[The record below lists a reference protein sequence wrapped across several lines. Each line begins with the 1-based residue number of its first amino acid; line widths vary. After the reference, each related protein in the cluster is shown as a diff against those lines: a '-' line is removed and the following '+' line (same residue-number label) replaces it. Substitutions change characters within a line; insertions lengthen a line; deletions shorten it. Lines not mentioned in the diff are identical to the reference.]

1 MSHPPHSPAPAEA
14 APAEATPA
22 DATPA
27 EAADGLADTLVLRIN
42 PLPGRR
48 LGTPE
53 LTRAVHVLIESE
65 ELRAS
70 LSEAALAELFAL
82 AASTTGRDRQRILNL
97 KRAVYNGRAPGA
109 EAGDRDWPAA
119 TTAWLDAQHR
129 SALAR
134 SVLTTGYET
143 CLAQE
148 RAALAEAV
156 GSEPFQLSL
165 ALTSPQVLDAV
176 RRYARSAG
184 ALSKQDRKSER
195 GILQHLTRA
204 MVRTSPLARFTA
216 VGFAGWSDQ
225 GTPLDRVVF
234 QRRRAHS
241 IPSVDRV
248 MVSTLVGGLLP
259 ESPPPDGDPDPAPGA
274 TATVM
279 QNPSLRPMQTS
290 VGFRRRE
297 GSQVRVLSTPLTS
310 QLRALLNLTAQGPV
324 GIAELCRALADR
336 LSVTPEDA
344 ELVVRG
350 ACAAQI
356 LLPGTVLDEQADDPL
371 PAARE
376 LLRRDAPAAADTLAE
391 VSAELRRIPAAT
403 VTERVAVLRRLE
415 SAEQILNALSTQP
428 ARLHINEDY
437 VLDPVEVSADGYRQA
452 LDDLAEVTEFASLFD
467 RHHELRALAC
477 TLFTDRFGAGASVPL
492 VDHAADLVG
501 AVLDREGRLT
511 ADSANDLGPSDG
523 SLSRLLKLRGTAVRT
538 IGDRIA
544 RHTADRPQAEELALD
559 TGLLAELT
567 AAVPDRFRRMPA
579 SYGLLVQ
586 PADGRLVVNGCYPG
600 HGLLGTRFLGADRAL
615 GGRAAESVARRSTA
629 LFSADGA
636 EPREDRRLHGGNI
649 NYRIPLLDRT
659 VTPEE
664 WIGIRLVHDTDRDE
678 LTLLDPDGRRVRPI
692 TMGMAW
698 LELLPV
704 PLRLAMWLADTSRVM
719 TEAFGWEP
727 DQPQDAPER
736 TIGTP
741 RLTVGQVVL
750 QRRRWYPG
758 ADFPSEPGLEGPA
771 GHLVDLTCWRAA
783 HGVPDE
789 VVIKTALNHGSASR
803 AAATRIYLSNR
814 RRQKPQYADLASAL
828 AVRVLPRLLERRS
841 TGSYLEEALPG
852 VRRGQHAFEW
862 AVEFDRPAGA
872 RFQLRKPCE

>member
-1 MSHPPHSPAPAEA
+1 MTTPPL
-14 APAEATPA
+14 A
-22 DATPA
+22 DC
-27 EAADGLADTLVLRIN
+27 LADTLILRIN

-48 LGTPE
+48 LGTSE
-53 LTRAVHVLIESE
+53 LTRAIRVLVETE
-65 ELRAS
+65 QLCAS
-70 LSEAALAELFAL
+70 LTEAALTEMFDL
-82 AASTTGRDRQRILNL
+82 AAQATGRDRQRILDL
-97 KRAVYNGRAPGA
+97 KRAVYNGRTPGSA
-109 EAGDRDWPAA
+109 VGARDWPPA
-119 TTAWLDAQHR
+119 TTAWLEAEQR
-129 SALAR
+129 RALAR
-134 SVLTTGYET
+134 SVLTTGYDT

-148 RAALAEAV
+148 RATLVEAI

-216 VGFAGWSDQ
+216 VGFANWSEQ
-225 GTPLDRVVF
+225 GTSLDRAVF

-241 IPSVDRV
+241 IPSVDRA
-248 MVSTLVGGLLP
+248 MVSMLVRGLLP
-259 ESPPPDGDPDPAPGA
+259 GSLTLAPEADAEAGS

-279 QNPSLRPMQTS
+279 QNPSLRIMQTS

-297 GSQVRVLSTPLTS
+297 GAQVRVLSTPLTS

-324 GIAELCRALADR
+324 SMAGLCRALGDR
-336 LSVTPEDA
+336 LAVTVA
-344 ELVVRG
+344 EAEQVVRA

-356 LLPGTVLDEQADDPL
+356 LLPGTVLDEQAEDPL

-376 LLRRDAPAAADTLAE
+376 LLRRHVPVAADELAA
-391 VSAELRRIPAAT
+391 VSAELDRIPRAT

-415 SAEQILNALSTQP
+415 SAEQRLNALSLQP

-437 VLDPVEVSADGYRQA
+437 VLEPVEVSTSGYRQA
-452 LDDLAEVTEFASLFD
+452 LEDLAEVTEFTSLFD

-477 TLFTDRFGAGASVPL
+477 TLFVDRFGAGASVPL
-492 VDHAADLVG
+492 LDHAADLVG
-501 AVLDREGRLT
+501 AVLNREERLNHGG
-511 ADSANDLGPSDG
+511 AEELGPPDG
-523 SLSRLLKLRGTAVRT
+523 SLPQLLKLRATAVHTVAERM
-538 IGDRIA
+538 A
-544 RHTADRPQAEELALD
+544 AHTARQSGSNELALES
-559 TGLLAELT
+559 GLLAEL
-567 AAVPDRFRRMPA
+567 AEALPERFRRTPA

-586 PADGRLVVNGCYPG
+586 PADGRLILNGCYPG
-600 HGLLGTRFLGADRAL
+600 HGMLGARFLGVDRAL
-615 GGRAAESVARRSTA
+615 GGRAGESVARRSAA
-629 LFSADGA
+629 LFAADGA
-636 EPREDRRLHGGNI
+636 ELREDRGLHGINI
-649 NYRIPLLDRT
+649 NHRIPLLDRT
-659 VTPEE
+659 ITPDE
-664 WIGIRLVHDTDRDE
+664 WIALRLAHDPDRDE
-678 LTLLDPDGRRVRPI
+678 LALLDADGTPVRPI
-692 TMGMAW
+692 TLGMAW

-704 PLRLAMWLADTSRVM
+704 PLRLAMWLADTSRVL
-719 TEAFGWEP
+719 TESFGWEQRVS
-727 DQPQDAPER
+727 DGVPER
-736 TIGTP
+736 TTATT

-758 ADFPSEPGLEGPA
+758 ADFPANAAQEGA
-771 GHLVDLTCWRAA
+771 AAHLVDLTSWRAD
-783 HGVPDE
+783 HGVPEE
-789 VVIKTALNHGSASR
+789 VVFKTAVDHGSASR
-803 AAATRIYLSNR
+803 SVATRSYLSNR

-828 AVRVLPRLLERRS
+828 AVRVLPRLLERRI